1 MQKNTFQILLG
12 WEMKKGILITAIT
25 IYSTTV
31 QAKVD
36 VCVFDLLGK
45 SGEAYKSVEEWA
57 LAAKAWNADLNLIPY
72 QDEAKAQN
80 DFDTGRCDGVAMTS
94 MRARKYNKFAGS
106 IDALGAVTNNSI
118 AQKAITYAL
127 DPRNKHRLVTKLNDD
142 EFEVAAIA
150 QIGLAYV
157 YVRDKT
163 INTIE
168 KGKGKKFAYLHYDQ
182 AQKIIVERLELVGVP
197 SEISD
202 FAKKFNNGQVDV
214 IAAPAYAYKPLE
226 ISKGLGSNGAI
237 FDFPVINL
245 TADIIIR
252 PNKFPKGFGLKSRA
266 WAIKQLPKN
275 FSTIARLEADIP
287 AKYKQALSSEDRHRY
302 QKMMRDGRIELT
314 QLGVY
319 DPVMMRVLKR
329 ARCAVERT
337 NFECSLSGE

>member
-1 MQKNTFQILLG
+1 M
-12 WEMKKGILITAIT
+12 
-25 IYSTTV
+25 
-31 QAKVD
+31 
-36 VCVFDLLGK
+36 
-45 SGEAYKSVEEWA
+45 
-57 LAAKAWNADLNLIPY
+57 
-72 QDEAKAQN
+72 
-80 DFDTGRCDGVAMTS
+80 
-94 MRARKYNKFAGS
+94 
-106 IDALGAVTNNSI
+106 
-118 AQKAITYAL
+118 
-127 DPRNKHRLVTKLNDD
+127 
-142 EFEVAAIA
+142 
-150 QIGLAYV
+150 
-157 YVRDKT
+157 
-163 INTIE
+163 
-168 KGKGKKFAYLHYDQ
+168 
-182 AQKIIVERLELVGVP
+182 
-197 SEISD
+197 
-202 FAKKFNNGQVDV
+202 